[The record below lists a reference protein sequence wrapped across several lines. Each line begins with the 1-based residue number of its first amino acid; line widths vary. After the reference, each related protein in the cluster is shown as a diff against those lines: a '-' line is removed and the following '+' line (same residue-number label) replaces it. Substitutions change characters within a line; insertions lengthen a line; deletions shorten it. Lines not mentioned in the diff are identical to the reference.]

1 MIGGGDKR
9 LCVKPR
15 EVDDAGVEHELRR
28 AGKMLDLKRT
38 MIGADQRLVKT
49 ARDLNCTVS

>member
-15 EVDDAGVEHELRR
+15 EVDDAGVEHEFRR
-28 AGKMLDLKRT
+28 SGKLLDLNR
-38 MIGADQRLVKT
+38 
-49 ARDLNCTVS
+49 TVS